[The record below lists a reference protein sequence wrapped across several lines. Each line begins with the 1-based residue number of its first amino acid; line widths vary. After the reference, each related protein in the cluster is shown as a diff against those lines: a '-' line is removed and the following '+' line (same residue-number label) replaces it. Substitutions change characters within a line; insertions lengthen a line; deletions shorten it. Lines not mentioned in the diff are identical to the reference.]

1 MTRANYRYEC
11 SHCHLSHAVLAPYD
25 IEDACSECSG
35 ILTRHLLCPCGNDAF
50 DGVESCLQCEADYT
64 VEHPSH
70 LAECTRA
77 LQVAIGE
84 EFARRLKSVMTRR
97 QAA

>member
-1 MTRANYRYEC
+1 MTRANYRYSCEF
-11 SHCHLSHAVLAPYD
+11 CHLSHAVLAPYD

-50 DGVESCLQCEADYT
+50 DGIEDCIPCLSEAVIAD
-64 VEHPSH
+64 PAL

-77 LQVAIGE
+77 AQVAVGVE
-84 EFARRLKSVMTRR
+84 LANRLRPIMTRR